1 MAAYP
6 EPRPGLVISYSYLW
20 SDEADRGQ
28 VEGRKDRPCAIMVA
42 LESPQKGSRTQ
53 VVVVPITHAPPT
65 NSGAA
70 IEIPVRVKQHLGL
83 DDERSWVVLDEFNVF
98 TWPGFDLRPI
108 KGGDGRVDFGFLP
121 PRFFD
126 SLIEKIK
133 QLRREGNLKQI
144 TRDE

>member
-1 MAAYP
+1 MFS
-6 EPRPGLVISYSYLW
+6 GTWV
-20 SDEADRGQ
+20 GQ
-28 VEGRKDRPCAIMVA
+28 VEGRKDRPCAIVVA
-42 LESPQKGSRTQ
+42 LESPQKGPRTQ
-53 VVVVPITHAPPT
+53 VVVVH
-65 NSGAA
+65 N
-70 IEIPVRVKQHLGL
+70 LGV

-133 QLRREGNLKQI
+133 ELRREGNLKQI